1 MILLVNMETRL
12 DLEMVE
18 RNLVPSRSK
27 ASDLIKDGK
36 VKVNGKVVL
45 KSSSSVTE
53 LDIVEVMENDY
64 LKYVSRGGLKLEHV
78 INIFNVDFTGKV
90 VLDIG
95 ASTGGFTDCALKH
108 GARKVYSLDVG
119 SNQLHESLLKNEKV
133 ISIENTNFK
142 NVEMSLFDETIDLY
156 VCDVSFISIETIL
169 NKLVELDD
177 NFTIIILYKPQFE
190 VGKSNLNSNGVVK
203 NKNSLISSI
212 NGFLDFL
219 KIKNI
224 GVLDVT
230 YSPILGHKEGNIEF
244 LFYLKKGN
252 YSKSIDVERIVNL
265 AYKVLKVK

>member
-1 MILLVNMETRL
+1 MRLLKNMENRL
-12 DLEMVE
+12 DLEVVE
-18 RNLVPSRSK
+18 RNLAPSRSK

-36 VKVNGKVVL
+36 VKVNGKIVL
-45 KSSSSVTE
+45 KPSLTVTE
-53 LDIVEVMENDY
+53 NDIIEVIENDY
-64 LKYVSRGGLKLEHV
+64 LKYVSRGGLKLEHA
-78 INIFNVDFTGKV
+78 IDTFNIDFTGKV

-119 SNQLHESLLKNEKV
+119 TNQLHNSLLENEKV

-142 NVEMSLFDETIDLY
+142 NVEISLFDETIDLY

-177 NFTIIILYKPQFE
+177 KFTIIILYKPQFE
-190 VGKSNLNSNGVVK
+190 VGKANLNSNGVVK
-203 NKNSLISSI
+203 NKNTLISSI
-212 NGFLDFL
+212 NGFMDFL

-224 GVLDVT
+224 GVIDVT

-244 LFYLKKGN
+244 LFYLKKGIN
-252 YSKSIDVERIVNL
+252 SKSIDVEKIVSL